1 MEPKKFRNSY
11 GMHSGSAETVAV
23 RCSTRHRH
31 WWRVGSRAAA
41 DEDNKTGGSGMSS
54 SSLSSY
60 AGGEGH
66 RTCNNKK
73 THKQQSILI
82 FLSFSDLLSVLPFSD
97 LFLLQSPSF
106 FVSPS
111 SLFQVAGGMS
121 KGRLTAEFLSCLHS
135 C

>member
-1 MEPKKFRNSY
+1 
-11 GMHSGSAETVAV
+11 MHSGSAEIVAA
-23 RCSTRHRH
+23 RCSTRPRH
-31 WWRVGSRAAA
+31 WRCVGSCAAA
-41 DEDNKTGGSGMSS
+41 DKDNKTGGSGTSS

-66 RTCNNKK
+66 HTCNNKK
-73 THKQQSILI
+73 THKQ
-82 FLSFSDLLSVLPFSD
+82 PF
-97 LFLLQSPSF
+97 FFSF

-111 SLFQVAGGMS
+111 SLFQVAIGMS

>member
-11 GMHSGSAETVAV
+11 GMHSGSAGTVAV

-60 AGGEGH
+60 VGGEGH
-66 RTCNNKK
+66 R
-73 THKQQSILI
+73 H
-82 FLSFSDLLSVLPFSD
+82 
-97 LFLLQSPSF
+97 LQ
-106 FVSPS
+106 
-111 SLFQVAGGMS
+111 
-121 KGRLTAEFLSCLHS
+121 
-135 C
+135 